1 MYNIYI
7 AGDIALFLTPLLW
20 NVNEESLRFKN
31 YIKILGNNDIIHKIE
46 LAEYI
51 AGSYYIVVQQS
62 SDVYL
67 VRLSIEHLVEFHSSA
82 SNEVVRWELIIIHH
96 YQTI

>member
-7 AGDIALFLTPLLW
+7 AGDIALFLTLLLW

-51 AGSYYIVVQQS
+51 DESYYIVVQQS
-62 SDVYL
+62 SDAYL
-67 VRLSIEHLVEFHSSA
+67 VRLSIEHLV
-82 SNEVVRWELIIIHH
+82 
-96 YQTI
+96 